1 MFVQRNS
8 NILTPPGLTPLRR
21 VSGGGIDSLAQNTGY
36 SDAVGGELGI
46 KGQSLSGFRWNASY
60 TFEVITDHLDINK
73 PIVTSPQNYQDGT
86 PVSSVVLGAGYTWE
100 KLEIDG
106 QGRWQS
112 RFTDYTSTG
121 GVLRPV
127 YVADYITVLAR
138 VGYNLTDH
146 VILGLTGQ
154 QFNVSRLIQSAGPP
168 VERSVIGSVTVKF

>member
-1 MFVQRNS
+1 M
-8 NILTPPGLTPLRR
+8 
-21 VSGGGIDSLAQNTGY
+21 
-36 SDAVGGELGI
+36 
-46 KGQSLSGFRWNASY
+46 
-60 TFEVITDHLDINK
+60 
-73 PIVTSPQNYQDGT
+73 TSPQNYQDGT

-127 YVADYITVLAR
+127 YVADYMTVLAR

-168 VERSVIGSVTVKF
+168 VERSVIGSVTVKFELVDGAWLGHRPRRSMSNKTARSGLLHGCSSFR